1 MLKPSQLLNKANDLS
16 YTPGMSAGSYETV
29 VDLRKAN
36 AGAFLLEVK
45 GGFIASAMVLVTRDV
60 KAGEELGI
68 SYGYSFWRK
77 HALMA
82 RYVASLSDF
91 EICELK
97 SLLTEHF
104 S

>member
-1 MLKPSQLLNKANDLS
+1 MLAPNQLLNKANDLS
-16 YTPGMSAGSYETV
+16 YTPGISAGAYETV
-29 VDLRKAN
+29 VNLLKAN

-45 GGFIASAMVLVTRDV
+45 GGMVTCALVLVTRDV

-68 SYGYSFWRK
+68 AYGYDFWRK
-77 HALMA
+77 HASMA

-91 EICELK
+91 EVCELK
-97 SLLTEHF
+97 SLLATHF